1 MTMLTTMTAR
11 LRTATSITR
20 RRRGASRGVRYL
32 VVVAFTMLACIA
44 AGFAGLRVLAA
55 TDNLPP
61 PPVNKWLCF
70 DEKAL
75 FLKNRAEKD
84 PTFITVGSSVTWRN
98 LNLGVLKRQL
108 GTNER
113 MLNGAP
119 CFLHVDQTFFLTR
132 FYLERYPNVRTV
144 MSVLSIRDFE
154 QCRPSTTAFFDPDT
168 LNAYLD
174 GRLPPDLLYFKNFR
188 AGSFLR
194 DISHIQSMRR
204 DAEHY
209 NTLVMDRYGSGPIQV
224 APDRKRGVYYGEF
237 GVDPECLNAYTD
249 MATWL
254 VQRGVRFITVLIPM
268 MPAWSERYDPHGAEV
283 ARLAAE
289 IRHRVDTAVP
299 PGTAMVIDGTRR
311 FAFKNEDYSDAL
323 HLQWS
328 SVPKFMDYIA
338 RDIRSM
344 QAKEAVPDKIDNAKL

>member
-44 AGFAGLRVLAA
+44 AGFTGLRVLAA

-237 GVDPECLNAYTD
+237 GVDPECLNAYTE
-249 MATWL
+249 MATYL
-254 VQRGVRFITVLIPM
+254 ANRGIRFITVMLPM
-268 MPAWSERYDPHGAEV
+268 MPAWSQRYDPHGTEV
-283 ARLAAE
+283 ARFAAE
-289 IRHRVDTAVP
+289 IRNRIATAVP
-299 PGTAMVIDGTRR
+299 PGAALVIDGTHR

-328 SVPKFMDYIA
+328 AVPKFMDYIA
-338 RDIRSM
+338 RDIRSL
-344 QAKEAVPDKIDNAKL
+344 QAKEGKPDKAANAKL